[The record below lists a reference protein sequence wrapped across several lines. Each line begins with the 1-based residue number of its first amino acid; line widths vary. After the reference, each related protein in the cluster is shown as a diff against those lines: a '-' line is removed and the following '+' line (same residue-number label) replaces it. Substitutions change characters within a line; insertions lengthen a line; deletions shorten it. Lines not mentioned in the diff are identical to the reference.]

1 MLIGGGPVTR
11 ELYQH
16 ALAEVRDEVLALT
29 SMAEHAVMRSVEAL
43 RDKDMDGSLEII
55 ADDRAIDEKRYAI
68 EANVMLI
75 VSTQAP
81 LASDMRALAAALFIS
96 NELERIADYGK
107 GIARINQR
115 IGVEPFIKPLVDIPR
130 MAESAQEMLR
140 NAMQAYANRDAER
153 AMSIIPRD
161 DEVDQL
167 YDQVYAELMT
177 HIMQDVS
184 NMRQANLLLMAA
196 HNLERTADRVTNI
209 CERVVYM
216 ATGEF
221 VETGW
226 HADKALEPKQ

>member
-1 MLIGGGPVTR
+1 MPR
-11 ELYQH
+11 DMYQH
-16 ALAEVRDEVLALT
+16 ELAEVSNDVLALA
-29 SMAEHAVMRSVEAL
+29 SMAGHAVMRSVEVL
-43 RDKDMDGSLEII
+43 CNKDLDGSLEII
-55 ADDRAIDEKRYAI
+55 AGDRAIDEKRYAI

-115 IGVEPFIKPLVDIPR
+115 IGIQPFIKPLVDIPR
-130 MAESAQEMLR
+130 MAELGQAMLR
-140 NAMQAYANRDAER
+140 DAMRAYASRDAEL

-177 HIMQDVS
+177 RIMQDVS

-216 ATGEF
+216 ATGQF

-226 HADKALEPKQ
+226 HTDKVAQEANQ

>member
-1 MLIGGGPVTR
+1 MPR
-11 ELYQH
+11 EMYQH
-16 ALAEVRDEVLALT
+16 ALAEVSNDVLVLA
-29 SMAEHAVMRSVEAL
+29 SMAEHAVMRSVAVL
-43 RDKDMDGSLEII
+43 RDKDLDGSAELI
-55 ADDRAIDEKRYAI
+55 AGDRAIDEKRYAI

-115 IGVEPFIKPLVDIPR
+115 IGIEPFIKPLVDIPR
-130 MAESAQEMLR
+130 MAKSAQVMLR
-140 NAMQAYANRDAER
+140 DAMQAYASRDAAL
-153 AMSIIPRD
+153 AMTVIPRD
-161 DEVDQL
+161 DDVDRL

-177 HIMQDVS
+177 HIMQDLS
-184 NMRQANLLLMAA
+184 NIRQANLLLMAA

-216 ATGEF
+216 VTGEF

-226 HADKALEPKQ
+226 HLQKPPLAATSPNKG

>member
-1 MLIGGGPVTR
+1 MPR
-11 ELYQH
+11 EMYQH
-16 ALAEVRDEVLALT
+16 ALAEVSNDVLVLA
-29 SMAEHAVMRSVEAL
+29 SMAEHAVMRSVAVL
-43 RDKDMDGSLEII
+43 RDKDLDGSAELI
-55 ADDRAIDEKRYAI
+55 AGDRAIDEKRYAI

-115 IGVEPFIKPLVDIPR
+115 IGIEPFIKPLVDIPR
-130 MAESAQEMLR
+130 MAKSAQVMLR
-140 NAMQAYANRDAER
+140 DAMQAYASRDAAL
-153 AMSIIPRD
+153 AMTVIPRD
-161 DEVDQL
+161 DDVDRL

-177 HIMQDVS
+177 HIMQDLS
-184 NMRQANLLLMAA
+184 NIRQANLLLMAA

-216 ATGEF
+216 VTGDF

-226 HADKALEPKQ
+226 HLQNPPLEATSPNKG

>member
-1 MLIGGGPVTR
+1 MPR
-11 ELYQH
+11 DMYRHE
-16 ALAEVRDEVLALT
+16 LAEVSNDVLALA
-29 SMAEHAVMRSVEAL
+29 SMAGHAVMRSVEVL
-43 RDKDMDGSLEII
+43 RNKDLDGSVEII
-55 ADDRAIDEKRYAI
+55 AADRAIDEKRYAI
-68 EANVMLI
+68 EGNVMLI

-115 IGVEPFIKPLVDIPR
+115 IGIEPFIKPLVDIPR
-130 MAESAQEMLR
+130 MAELGQAMLR
-140 NAMQAYANRDAER
+140 DAMQAYANRDTEL

-184 NMRQANLLLMAA
+184 NIRQANLLLMAA

-216 ATGEF
+216 ATGQF

-226 HADKALEPKQ
+226 HADKFPLEAKQ